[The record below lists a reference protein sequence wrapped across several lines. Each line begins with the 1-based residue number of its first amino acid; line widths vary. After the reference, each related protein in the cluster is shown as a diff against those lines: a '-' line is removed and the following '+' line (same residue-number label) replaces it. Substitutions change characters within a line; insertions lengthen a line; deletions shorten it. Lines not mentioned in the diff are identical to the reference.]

1 MGILALPSERSGS
14 FMALYNMGVGTVTSD
29 SLIGIDFAG
38 RGPGGLLANV
48 LLANAPQGVLSF
60 LYLTYNGIFTCMLNA
75 DEWSRFAHQRKF
87 LRVTSPS
94 GKQRSTYYLQL
105 PYTYALPL
113 LALSGTLHWLVSQS
127 IFLARINT
135 SSRDSGED
143 LVYSTSTC
151 GFSCIAI
158 IFVIIVGSVAVFGG
172 IGMGFRRYPAGIP
185 LAGGCSAA
193 ISAACHPLPNEN
205 VDAPFLP
212 LQWGVVSQGHCSF
225 DAGLVEKPKEGQSFS
240 GVRKRV
246 PTAGNRIDVS

>member
-1 MGILALPSERSGS
+1 MGIAGLPSEKSGS
-14 FMALYNMGVGTVTSD
+14 FMAIYNIGVGTVTAV
-29 SLIGIDFAG
+29 SLVRIDFTG

-75 DEWSRFAHQRKF
+75 DEWGRFAHQRKR

-105 PYTYALPL
+105 PYAYALPL

-127 IFLARINT
+127 IFLARIKWN
-135 SSRDSGED
+135 SRDGEED
-143 LVYSTSTC
+143 LGNSVSTC
-151 GFSCIAI
+151 GYSCIAI
-158 IFVIIVGSVAVFGG
+158 IFVIIAGSVAVLGG

-185 LAGGCSAA
+185 LASGCSAA

-225 DAGLVEKPKEGQSFS
+225 GAGPVEKPQEGYEFS

-246 PTAGNRIDVS
+246 PTVGNRIDIS